1 MRFQRI
7 ALEKID
13 QQSVP
18 RDPEGPFGIRRAD
31 WDEFLITYKPEI
43 EEIAVDLKRLGQIYP
58 VILEERGNDRYRIVA
73 GFVQIGAARK
83 TGWQSIEAKIFE
95 QGEIPPQELFLLALS
110 GRILEDSISPVEKAV
125 ALKKALTS
133 FGFKEE
139 EIGRE
144 IAPLLDIPPS
154 RKVIRNYLALADAD
168 EAIRDAV
175 HFGHLPANQAFL
187 LLPFEAADRLALSNL
202 FQNLRPSFNEAKEI
216 LRNMGDVARMQKKPI
231 KEILALKEI
240 KGILKPACP
249 PAGRHGRRGR
259 DKTLS
264 QRKKTE
270 NLRQTLKKLRYPL
283 LSETREEMY
292 KRLKALALSP
302 EVRVTFDPTF
312 EKEEIAITLEAKD
325 EEKLACALKTLQAAL
340 AAGKFASIFSL
351 LEGRGPQEG
360 KRDEV

>member
-240 KGILKPACP
+240 ERILQDETLPRPQAGLSKG
-249 PAGRHGRRGR
+249 
-259 DKTLS
+259 
-264 QRKKTE
+264 KKRE
-270 NLRQTLKKLRYPL
+270 HLRQTLKKLRYPL